1 MPLTANQQIALAC
14 EAAHSPGKTAQAQQF
29 YNEILSDLCE
39 QYDFADARGI
49 FLFNF
54 NPGLVST
61 LPGGQFGSGP
71 YPLPLDYLRASGSSG
86 SSGAPRF
93 AIWYLNGVPY
103 PLICCDLAEFDMQ
116 IQQAGLQSYPW
127 LVATNMGDVTTDRF
141 ALITTGDITAG
152 NAQVTNLQ
160 SALNLAPGQGCAG
173 EGIVPGTTVV
183 SVNSVAKSCVLSS
196 APTATIT
203 AAANTV
209 GASLMFG
216 VAPSAFFYNPPSS
229 NFQVQ
234 IRYQRQMPDLFN
246 FNKIPWFRHQGYLQE
261 ELKARL
267 YGLNDDTREA
277 ATHAY
282 ADTLLDGY
290 LKLKDDDTNR
300 AKRIQLDRRRFRPL
314 ATKLKYTKQVPW

>member
-1 MPLTANQQIALAC
+1 MPISASQTIELAL
-14 EAAHSPGKTAQAQQF
+14 EAAHSPGKTTKGQWLLNQ
-29 YNEILSDLCE
+29 ILSDLCE

-54 NPGLVST
+54 NPSLVST
-61 LPGGQFGSGP
+61 LPGGKYGSGP

-86 SSGAPRF
+86 SSGAQRF

-141 ALITTGDITAG
+141 AVITTGDITSG
-152 NAQVTNLQ
+152 NTTVANIVG
-160 SALNLAPGQGCAG
+160 SGVAAGQGCAG
-173 EGIVPGTTVV
+173 EGIVPGTTVI
-183 SVNSVAKSCVLSS
+183 SAGGGTCVLSQ
-196 APTATIT
+196 APTVTIT
-203 AAANTV
+203 KAANTV

-216 VAPSAFFYNPPSS
+216 VAPSAFFYNPPSGS
-229 NFQVQ
+229 FQVQ

-246 FNKIPWFRHQGYLQE
+246 FSKIPWFRHQGYLQE

-267 YGLNDDTREA
+267 YGLNDDTRELSTHGFA
-277 ATHAY
+277 AE
-282 ADTLLDGY
+282 LLDGY

-300 AKRIQLDRRRFRPL
+300 AKRVQLDRRRFRPL
-314 ATKLKYTKQVPW
+314 ASKLKYTKSVPW